1 MGAQFINVDLSQHVM
16 GLIWSLMLRKRS
28 MEGLLKILGDIELLC
43 HKPWLR
49 RLHPFLMGGGFS

>member
-1 MGAQFINVDLSQHVM
+1 M

-28 MEGLLKILGDIELLC
+28 VEGLLKILGDEELLC

-49 RLHPFLMGGGFS
+49 RIRPFFMGGEFY